1 MTACLLIGALFGQIE
16 RAARDPG
23 ARRQRRLE
31 WLSSPTANGIVL
43 MGAAVLVIVIST
55 FWAISR
61 SAITGFAAGAVILA
75 WLAVKRRR
83 LHAGRRAIV
92 LAAVATVG
100 LAGIAWRGPAVLLGR
115 FQDERNLLG
124 RLDAWRD
131 GWQVVRDFPLTGTGV
146 NTYSDSMLF
155 YQTRNR
161 NFHLAQA
168 HNDYLQVL
176 AEGGLLVAIPAA
188 IAAIVLVVAI
198 RRNLRAAH
206 GEARGY
212 WIRAGAAFGM
222 LSVAVQEVF
231 EFSLQI
237 PANTLIFSTLAAIAL
252 TPVTSVSGAEGG
264 ARDTIDTQKNE
275 FRRALP

>member
-1 MTACLLIGALFGQIE
+1 
-16 RAARDPG
+16 
-23 ARRQRRLE
+23 
-31 WLSSPTANGIVL
+31 
-43 MGAAVLVIVIST
+43 MGAAVLVIVISI

-212 WIRAGAAFGM
+212 WIRAGAAVGM